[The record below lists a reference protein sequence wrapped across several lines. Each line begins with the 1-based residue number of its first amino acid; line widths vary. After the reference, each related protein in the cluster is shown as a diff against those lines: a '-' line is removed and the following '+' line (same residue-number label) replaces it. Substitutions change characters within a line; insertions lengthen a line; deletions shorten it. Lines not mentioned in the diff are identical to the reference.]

1 MQKAQEIIILSCPWI
16 YLYLFIIVDNNY
28 INNQDN
34 FKDEYP
40 NSKIMNRPYVISPI

>member
-16 YLYLFIIVDNNY
+16 Y